1 MTVDNKSWLDEI
13 NWDENGLVPAIAQ
26 DNQSGKILTLAWMN
40 RDALSMTVNE
50 GKAVYWSRSRQ
61 KIWIKGE
68 ISGHIQW
75 IEEIRT
81 DCDKDTLLLLVNQE
95 GGIACHT
102 GRQSCFFSRLD
113 KSGWEDVDPVLKDPK
128 IIYKSTS

>member
-68 ISGHIQW
+68 TSGHIQW

>member
-1 MTVDNKSWLDEI
+1 MKARQYT
-13 NWDENGLVPAIAQ
+13 GLAQ
-26 DNQSGKILTLAWMN
+26 DK
-40 RDALSMTVNE
+40 
-50 GKAVYWSRSRQ
+50 

-68 ISGHIQW
+68 TSGHIQW

-102 GRQSCFFSRLD
+102 GRQSCFFTRLD

>member
-1 MTVDNKSWLDEI
+1 MAVDNKSWLDEI
-13 NWDENGLVPAIAQ
+13 NWDENGLVPVIAQ
-26 DNQSGKILTLAWMN
+26 DNQTGKILTLAWMN

-50 GKAVYWSRSRQ
+50 GKAVYWSRTRH

-68 ISGHIQW
+68 TSGYVQW

-81 DCDKDTLLLLVNQE
+81 DCDKDTLLLLVKQE